1 MKIKIKQF
9 LPCIIFA
16 AAAAILLI
24 FSIGFYAKKGYGKRC
39 VLIFPS
45 VDEGKYVLETRYLK
59 SNPNKDYIS
68 YFLDELVLG
77 SGLERTK
84 YLFTQGTKIIS
95 CFERNQIL
103 YLNLSADIIYM
114 GHNVIPIKDG
124 IELLK
129 QNVYKNFKDIKDI
142 QIFVDGN
149 YAFEIEKYAF
159 E

>member
-1 MKIKIKQF
+1 MKINIKKI
-9 LPCIIFA
+9 LPCIVFTAVA
-16 AAAAILLI
+16 ALMLF
-24 FSIGFYAKKGYGKRC
+24 FSTAMYAKKGYGKRC
-39 VLIFPS
+39 VFIFPS

-59 SNPNKDYIS
+59 QNPNKEYIN

-84 YLFTQGTKIIS
+84 YLFTQGTKILS

-129 QNVYKNFKDIKDI
+129 QNVYKNFGDIKDI

-149 YAFEIEKYAF
+149 YAFEIENMLLK
-159 E
+159 

>member
-1 MKIKIKQF
+1 MKINIKKF
-9 LPCIIFA
+9 LPHIIFA
-16 AAAAILLI
+16 ALAALMLI
-24 FSIGFYAKKGYGKRC
+24 FSTGFYAKKGYGKRC
-39 VLIFPS
+39 GFIFPS

-59 SNPNKDYIS
+59 QNPDKDYIS

-84 YLFTQGTKIIS
+84 YLFTQGTKILS

-114 GHNVIPIKDG
+114 GHNVIPIRDG

-129 QNVYKNFKDIKDI
+129 KNVYKNFGDIKEI